1 MPGPAYQWGEW
12 RFEPTEARL
21 MRNGEVVPLP
31 AKTLDVLTALLR
43 RAPRL
48 VTKEEIFAAVWPDA
62 AVEEGN
68 IAFHVAALRKVLD
81 ADGTSPIETVR
92 GRGYR
97 FIADVAVGQ
106 MVPTAS
112 IQQQLVDHDVRP
124 AVAEPPPE
132 DVSPQIAA
140 ADPAPSPAPSAGTA
154 PRRSWT
160 IPVIVAAVIAIA
172 AFAVWRMQQ
181 SQPHTIALQPFEIVG
196 PRPGEEN
203 FPDGILTYLRI
214 TLQRENIA
222 VAPLES
228 ATAVLSGQLHP
239 VPNGFRVD
247 VQLSATGTGARLW
260 EWSFDVS
267 YDDERP
273 PAGSGPDDERSRVQ
287 GILAHRAGQGLKSYL
302 NLSGAAPVTR

>member
-1 MPGPAYQWGEW
+1 MAGPAYQWGEW

-21 MRNGEVVPLP
+21 TRNEQVVPLP

-81 ADGTSPIETVR
+81 GPEGPSPIETVR

-97 FIADVAVGQ
+97 FIADVAIAQ
-106 MVPTAS
+106 MPPTDAVQQRMRAPAPGVVPEPAIAAPAPAAAPAPTPLTVPQRSWAT
-112 IQQQLVDHDVRP
+112 RP
-124 AVAEPPPE
+124 V
-132 DVSPQIAA
+132 IAA
-140 ADPAPSPAPSAGTA
+140 AASL
-154 PRRSWT
+154 
-160 IPVIVAAVIAIA
+160 IAIA
-172 AFAVWRMQQ
+172 ALAVWWMQPRRQ
-181 SQPHTIALQPFEIVG
+181 TIALQPFEIVD

-203 FPDGILTYLRI
+203 LPDGILTYLRV
-214 TLQRENIA
+214 TLQRAEIE
-222 VAPLES
+222 VAPVES

-239 VPNGFRVD
+239 VPNGFLVNL
-247 VQLSATGTGARLW
+247 QLTATADGARLW
-260 EWSFDVS
+260 EWSFNVS

-273 PAGSGPDDERSRVQ
+273 PPGSGPDDERSRVQ

-302 NLSGAAPVTR
+302 SLSGVDPVTR